1 VPDLRIDRH
10 SDVPVGAQLA
20 AKLRAAIE
28 RGELK
33 AGDRLPSLRDAA
45 EAAGVNVN
53 TVRAVYAKL
62 EAAGVAASEQGRG
75 TFVTAAPADRDDAA
89 ARRRLHDEIARLE
102 AELVA
107 LPLLPAAGDRPA
119 ATTGGARLLSLG
131 ELQTTRDVLA
141 ERVAELR
148 AARGEIVQRI
158 QADRLSG
165 NPAARRPARRSSS
178 TLAGAR
184 IRWTGG

>member
-1 VPDLRIDRH
+1 VPDLKIDRT
-10 SDVPVGAQLA
+10 SGVPVGVQLA

-28 RGELK
+28 RSELK

-62 EAAGVAASEQGRG
+62 EAAGVVTSEQGRG
-75 TFVTAAPADRDDAA
+75 TFVSAAPAARDDAA
-89 ARRRLHDEIARLE
+89 ARRCLHEEIARLE

-107 LPLLPAAGDRPA
+107 LPLLPIADRPA
-119 ATTGGARLLSLG
+119 ATAGRARLLSLQ
-131 ELQTTRDVLA
+131 ELETTRDVLA

-148 AARGEIVQRI
+148 DARGEIVQRI
-158 QADRLSG
+158 QADRLG
-165 NPAARRPARRSSS
+165 EPPGRRPSRRSSS

-184 IRWTGG
+184 IRWTSS